1 LENRIKNFFIKLFF
15 RTVRFIAYRHD
26 LPASQ
31 FRKGMEFFTSFLVKP
46 RGMQYE
52 KFKIGAMESEW
63 FTPKEISNSNVIL
76 YLHGGG
82 YGMGS
87 INSHRTIASGIAKKL
102 KSKLLI
108 INYRLAPEHVFPAP
122 VEDAYVAYSYLLEKE
137 YQPSQ
142 IVVMGDSAGGGLT
155 VALLLKIKAEG
166 LTQPLCGVCM
176 SPWIDLE
183 ASHHLAPGKSEA
195 DPFIDL
201 KSIEIWGKRYAGFDL
216 KNPLAAPVYADL
228 TGLCPLLIQVGTDEV
243 LYYDSITLA
252 DHCVRD
258 KVPYELQIYK
268 NMIHVFQVFVGFLP
282 EADKAIKNIAI
293 FVRNQSELINSGTQ
307 VNDVNSKRI

>member
-1 LENRIKNFFIKLFF
+1 MENRIKNFFIKLFF

-31 FRKGMEFFTSFLVKP
+31 FRKGMEFFTSFLIRP
-46 RGMQYE
+46 RGMKYE
-52 KFKIGAMESEW
+52 SFQIGEIESEW
-63 FTPKEISNSNVIL
+63 FTPKEISNSNVVL

-87 INSHRTIASGIAKKL
+87 INSHRTIASGTAKKL

-122 VEDAYVAYSYLLEKE
+122 VEDAHSAYQFLLEKG
-137 YQPSQ
+137 YDPSQ
-142 IVVMGDSAGGGLT
+142 IIIMGDSAGGGLT

-201 KSIEIWGKRYAGFDL
+201 KSIEIWGKRYAGFDI
-216 KNPLAAPVYADL
+216 KNPMAAPVYADL

-252 DHCVRD
+252 DHCKRD
-258 KVPYELQIYK
+258 KVPHELQIYQ

-282 EADKAIKNIAI
+282 EADRAIENISI
-293 FVRNQSELINSGTQ
+293 FVRKQSESANSELSLK
-307 VNDVNSKRI
+307 DVNTKSL